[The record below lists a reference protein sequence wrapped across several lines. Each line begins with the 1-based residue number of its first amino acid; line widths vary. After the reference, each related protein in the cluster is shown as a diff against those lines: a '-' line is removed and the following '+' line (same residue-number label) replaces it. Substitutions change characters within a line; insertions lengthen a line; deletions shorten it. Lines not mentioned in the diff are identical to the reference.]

1 MTLWT
6 MLKQPTS
13 FGTSWCRWLMFE
25 YEFDYIDHLVIF
37 DIIEIDDEE
46 QTVTVAISEQG
57 KITQDTFVLF
67 EDSKSNEL
75 EENRYFEYGVNYDKI
90 YIDDFVCM

>member
-1 MTLWT
+1 
-6 MLKQPTS
+6 
-13 FGTSWCRWLMFE
+13 MFE